1 MFNLEV
7 HKEVMAYKLYTR
19 ENREK
24 KLIEEKEFVRQ
35 YIEENNDRL
44 SPEELKQNCKQL
56 TENAKLAQCYVDGK
70 IDIIKYALFY
80 CFKDCIVLMKGMEK
94 FDNDL
99 QQVFKETNTDMLSV
113 HNFISISSIGYK
125 FAK

>member
-1 MFNLEV
+1 MVFRNSYSIIPEALRKFAKMFNLEV

-44 SPEELKQNCKQL
+44 SPEELKQNCKQ
-56 TENAKLAQCYVDGK
+56 
-70 IDIIKYALFY
+70 FY
-80 CFKDCIVLMKGMEK
+80 CQ
-94 FDNDL
+94 N
-99 QQVFKETNTDMLSV
+99 
-113 HNFISISSIGYK
+113 
-125 FAK
+125 A